1 VTNTIPEPVVRA
13 TRVAI
18 LAIVAS
24 VMLVACMEAKM
35 LTSTDEPYGTITT
48 ASSNIPAKIYPTWV
62 ATIDGKNQQ
71 SGNVLT
77 SPMANTRHTFR
88 LSPGHHTIRIVAD
101 LRQATGVIPATYTPR
116 SQQPGTIEIF
126 VERGREYYL
135 GALLNGS
142 RSDEWEAV
150 VWKVK
155 DLKNYNHTI
164 IE

>member
-1 VTNTIPEPVVRA
+1 MTNSIPEPVLRA

-18 LAIVAS
+18 LVIVAS
-24 VMLVACMEAKM
+24 VMLAACMEAKM
-35 LTSTDEPYGTITT
+35 LTTTDEPYGTITT
-48 ASSNIPAKIYPTWV
+48 ASSNIPAKIYPAWV

-77 SPMANTRHTFR
+77 SPMAHTRHTFR
-88 LSPGHHTIRIVAD
+88 LSPGRHTIRIVAD

-150 VWKVK
+150 VWEVK

>member
-1 VTNTIPEPVVRA
+1 MANEIPALAGRGTRA
-13 TRVAI
+13 AMLT
-18 LAIVAS
+18 LAAS
-24 VMLVACMEAKM
+24 MVLTGCMEAKM
-35 LTSTDEPYGTITT
+35 LTTTDEPYGTITT
-48 ASSNIPAKIYPTWV
+48 ASSNIPGKIYPAWV

-71 SGNVLT
+71 SGDVLT
-77 SPMANTRHTFR
+77 GPMVSARHTFR
-88 LSPGHHTIRIVAD
+88 LPPGKHTIRIVAD
-101 LRQATGVIPATYTPR
+101 LRQATGVIPAIYTPR

-135 GALLNGS
+135 GALLTGS

-150 VWKVK
+150 VWEVK